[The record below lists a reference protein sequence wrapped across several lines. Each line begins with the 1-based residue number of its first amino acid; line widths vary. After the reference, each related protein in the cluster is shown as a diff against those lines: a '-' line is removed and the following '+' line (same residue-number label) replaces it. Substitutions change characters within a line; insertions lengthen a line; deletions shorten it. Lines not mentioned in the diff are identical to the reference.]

1 MTTKKKCFLDW
12 LSSQKKDSDLIWLSK
27 VISEDSS
34 KFKPDENAT
43 YNEWLKYFKDLKV
56 DKAVKLS
63 LCVHQRECHQ
73 G

>member
-63 LCVHQRECHQ
+63 LARAWSLYLA